1 MCTSNFNLVIPTG
14 TYVTNR
20 PFLTLTIR
28 HTTIPGLACIFLVMT
43 FWHYTILF
51 HQPSLPAFC
60 GIKGSCS
67 TWLPRICL
75 CKPNNPWIQHR
86 ILIQP
91 SMKSQSLKITVFLL
105 ILFLFRWHMQYL
117 LQGLFC
123 FLRVCFECLGSIIHR
138 YRHESQSIIP
148 KEKNIDGES

>member
-1 MCTSNFNLVIPTG
+1 MCTNNSKHWVIPTG

-20 PFLTLTIR
+20 PFLTLPFTIR
-28 HTTIPGLACIFLVMT
+28 HTAIPGLAYIFLVMT
-43 FWHYTILF
+43 FWHYTTPF
-51 HQPSLPAFC
+51 HQPSLPASC

-75 CKPNNPWIQHR
+75 RKPNNPWIQHR

-105 ILFLFRWHMQYL
+105 VFFLFIADMCIT
-117 LQGLFC
+117 FC
-123 FLRVCFECLGSIIHR
+123 RASSVFSGFVLSAWEASFIGIGMNLNV
-138 YRHESQSIIP
+138 
-148 KEKNIDGES
+148 